1 MGQVG
6 SVVGQVGTEVGPVT
20 EVKLTHRML
29 WLALNRVSRPHRTYG
44 GMGWHSAAEVAE
56 EVGVAEQ
63 VSALPEIPSVRTVC
77 LACCV
82 DCELDGETTRALL
95 HGVPISVCICDVALA
110 WCEHDGV
117 AHLHE
122 L

>member
-1 MGQVG
+1 VGQVG

-63 VSALPEIPSVRTVC
+63 VSALPEIPSFAHCLPWWLRRLRT
-77 LACCV
+77 
-82 DCELDGETTRALL
+82 RR
-95 HGVPISVCICDVALA
+95 
-110 WCEHDGV
+110 
-117 AHLHE
+117 
-122 L
+122 